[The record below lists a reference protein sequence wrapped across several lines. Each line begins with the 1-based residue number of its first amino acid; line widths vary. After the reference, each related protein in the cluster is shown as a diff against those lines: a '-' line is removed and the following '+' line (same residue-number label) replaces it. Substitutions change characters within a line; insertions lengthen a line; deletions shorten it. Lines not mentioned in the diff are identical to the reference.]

1 MVIAL
6 DYTPLEPNAFPGVKI
21 SGNPNLMDILPSI
34 FNLGIAAAVVLA
46 FIMIVW
52 GGILYMTTDSWTG
65 KKDGIAKI
73 TNSLYGL
80 GIALVA
86 WIALYTINP
95 NLVNF
100 NNNKLL
106 SGAKQQTASGQAQQ
120 TKSQGNSNQLMIN
133 QLKQKEVP
141 LIAQKNDLTQQL
153 ASANMT
159 YMSIKLPG
167 QTETSYA
174 STQHQLALLDETITS
189 LTEKINT
196 LSKQI
201 EDIEVQYMTLESQ
214 NNK

>member
-1 MVIAL
+1 
-6 DYTPLEPNAFPGVKI
+6 
-21 SGNPNLMDILPSI
+21 MDILPSI